1 MKFEVFNKII
11 DRLEAVASQF
21 ADDNTDQVSTN
32 EEVSETMEA
41 ETTEE
46 TSESF
51 AEAVLVDGTVVS
63 YEGDLAPGTAVYIVT
78 EEGDQ
83 VPAPEGTHAI
93 GGELEGLSIVVDADG
108 VITEV
113 IDERVETA
121 SDDKEEEKEEEMSI
135 DVNVEE
141 VIDEKM
147 SELVDPINKIAE
159 GLEALVA
166 ENSALKSELEGLKSE
181 FNEFKQLPSAIEE
194 KSKFSRAEKR
204 SVRENYLLNLRKN
217 R

>member
-63 YEGDLAPGTAVYIVT
+63 YEGDLAPGTAVFIVT

-108 VITEV
+108 IITEV

-121 SDDKEEEKEEEMSI
+121 SDEEEKEEEMSN

>member
-63 YEGDLAPGTAVYIVT
+63 YEGELAPGTAVFIVT

-108 VITEV
+108 IITEV

-121 SDDKEEEKEEEMSI
+121 SDEEEKEEEMSN